1 MPSPFVI
8 GAGLVFQRM
17 KAGVIDSREVQMYD
31 PNWGDGQPQ
40 KHSSNVPV
48 QGRLQMSEGQQEKG
62 EHRFIAIERTIL
74 SQEIAK
80 RILNFIHDGHI
91 QPSEKLPPERELAT
105 LLGVSR
111 PSVREA
117 LRALQLMNIIEV
129 RPGDGT
135 YVSSLEPEKLAQPLE
150 QILRLLQDVTYIEVL
165 ETRRILESAIAELA
179 AERISDEYLE
189 KLDACL
195 EESEAVVDD
204 PRAFAEA
211 DVALHSLIVQS
222 TGNPLLMS
230 LYGSIAHLG
239 IATRERTAY
248 IEGVRERTLDYHKKI
263 VQALHAGDQEQSRE
277 AMHAHLMHVEEAL
290 LGNFDEFGAESHNA
304 L

>member
-1 MPSPFVI
+1 
-8 GAGLVFQRM
+8 
-17 KAGVIDSREVQMYD
+17 
-31 PNWGDGQPQ
+31 
-40 KHSSNVPV
+40 
-48 QGRLQMSEGQQEKG
+48 MSEGQQEKG

-91 QPSEKLPPERELAT
+91 QPGEKLPPERELAS

-150 QILRLLQDVTYIEVL
+150 QILRLLQDVSYIEVL

-179 AERISDEYLE
+179 AERISDESLQN
-189 KLDACL
+189 LDDCL
-195 EESEAVVDD
+195 ERSEAVVED
-204 PRAFAEA
+204 PKAFAAA
-211 DVALHSLIVQS
+211 DVELHSLIVQS

-239 IATRERTAY
+239 IATRERTAF
-248 IEGVRERTLDYHKKI
+248 ISGVRERTLAYHKKI
-263 VQALHAGDQEQSRE
+263 VQALHERDQKQSRE
-277 AMHAHLMHVEEAL
+277 AMHAHLLDVEEAL
-290 LGNFDEFGAESHNA
+290 LGNLQDTGSDDA
-304 L
+304 LSL